1 MSRNKWVGDPNNF
14 QPASE
19 QGRPGRGAGGVDIV
33 VVELHRR
40 GGQQVDIWSHKR
52 AGGVCEADVSVP
64 LVVSQ
69 AEIGAN
75 GSNVSE
81 LYSWISF

>member
-1 MSRNKWVGDPNNF
+1 MNPGVKEEMGWRVTNGDPNYF

-33 VVELHRR
+33 VVELDRR
-40 GGQQVDIWSHKR
+40 GGQQIDVRSHKR
-52 AGGVCEADVSVP
+52 AGGVGEADVRVS
-64 LVVSQ
+64 LVVGQ

-75 GSNVSE
+75 G
-81 LYSWISF
+81 

>member
-1 MSRNKWVGDPNNF
+1 MMSRKKWVGVSNYS

-19 QGRPGRGAGGVDIV
+19 QGRPGRGAGGVHIV

-40 GGQQVDIWSHKR
+40 GGQQIDVRSHKR
-52 AGGVCEADVSVP
+52 AGGVGEADVRVS
-64 LVVSQ
+64 LVVGQ

-75 GSNVSE
+75 G
-81 LYSWISF
+81 

>member
-19 QGRPGRGAGGVDIV
+19 QGRPGRDASGVDIV
-33 VVELHRR
+33 VVELDRR
-40 GGQQVDIWSHKR
+40 GGQQVDVRSHKR
-52 AGGVCEADVSVP
+52 AGGVGEADVGVS
-64 LVVSQ
+64 LVVGQ

-75 GSNVSE
+75 G
-81 LYSWISF
+81 

>member
-40 GGQQVDIWSHKR
+40 GGQQVDVRGHKR
-52 AGGVCEADVSVP
+52 ARGVGEADVRVS
-64 LVVSQ
+64 LVVGQ

-75 GSNVSE
+75 G
-81 LYSWISF
+81 